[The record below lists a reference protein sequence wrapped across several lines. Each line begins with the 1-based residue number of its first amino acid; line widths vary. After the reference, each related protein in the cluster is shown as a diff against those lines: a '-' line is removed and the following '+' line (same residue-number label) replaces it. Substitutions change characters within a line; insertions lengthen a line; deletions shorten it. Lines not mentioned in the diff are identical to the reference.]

1 MKTDHER
8 LANLILETSQRLR
21 EWTMSPQA
29 THGSVALTRVRI
41 ATLKFVLE
49 NQPVTM
55 KELAEHLRV
64 APPTVTLLI
73 QGLASNGLIRR
84 TSGAK
89 DRRNIRVTI
98 TPKGRRSLAI
108 GCREMYQRLHLVLD
122 RLTVQERN
130 QLERMLTRLI
140 MVTPTTEK

>member
-1 MKTDHER
+1 MKNQNDR
-8 LANLILETSQRLR
+8 LANLILETSSRLR

-41 ATLKFVLE
+41 TTLKYILE

-55 KELAEHLRV
+55 KELADHLRV
-64 APPTVTLLI
+64 APPTATLLVS
-73 QGLASNGLIRR
+73 GLSAQGLIRR
-84 TSGAK
+84 AVGAK
-89 DRRNIRVTI
+89 DRRNVRVTI

-108 GCREMYQRLHLVLD
+108 GCREMYQRIHLILD
-122 RLTVQERN
+122 HLTVQEHT

-140 MVTPTTEK
+140 AVTPAPEK